1 MRLPINWQ
9 GQGLSE
15 VLERGPETAQTGSQG
30 QDHGKDHYFI
40 VRVKGNHGRL
50 NEWLP
55 LAAVTARSPA
65 ASLFSKWELAVYVPT
80 SPSGLETCCS
90 RDHILVISI
99 SSSRCRSY
107 TAQNWHEL
115 KV

>member
-1 MRLPINWQ
+1 M
-9 GQGLSE
+9 
-15 VLERGPETAQTGSQG
+15 LERGPETAQTGSQG

-40 VRVKGNHGRL
+40 VRVKGNHRRL

-55 LAAVTARSPA
+55 LLAVTARSPA

-80 SPSGLETCCS
+80 SPSGLEMCCS
-90 RDHILVISI
+90 RDHILVIFV
-99 SSSRCRSY
+99 SSSRCLSY

-115 KV
+115 KSLVCVY